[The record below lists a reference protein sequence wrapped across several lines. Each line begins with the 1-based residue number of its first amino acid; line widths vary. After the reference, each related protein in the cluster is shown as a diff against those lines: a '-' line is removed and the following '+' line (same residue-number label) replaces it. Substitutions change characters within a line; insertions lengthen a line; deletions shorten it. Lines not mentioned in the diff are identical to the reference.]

1 MHFMFIVTHEL
12 TSKVTCLP
20 LDAKFRES
28 VEDACE
34 GVVVVLIHVV
44 SWWLLPFHFC
54 DIKKE
59 EEQGRVRGC
68 TVFTAYAAQ

>member
-1 MHFMFIVTHEL
+1 M
-12 TSKVTCLP
+12 
-20 LDAKFRES
+20 
-28 VEDACE
+28 EDACE